1 MGFLKQMKDMK
12 NVVNQAPAMIEQ
24 AQVMQANA
32 QQLQAAQMAAAQ
44 PGSGAFGAPPVTPA
58 ELEPINGISLERYA
72 QLAKTVGEQ
81 RLDQAGTD
89 AMVTANG
96 HTPADW
102 QAAYDGWNARM
113 KANIGLAT
121 QFGTIYQSAVSLS

>member
-12 NVVNQAPAMIEQ
+12 NVVGQAPAMVEQ
-24 AQVMQANA
+24 AQAMQANA

-44 PGSGAFGAPPVTPA
+44 QGGGAFGAPPVTPG

-81 RLDQAGTD
+81 RLDQAGTE
-89 AMVTANG
+89 AMVIANG
-96 HTPADW
+96 HTAADW

-113 KANIGLAT
+113 KANLALST
-121 QFGTIYQSAVSLS
+121 RFGALYQQTAAI